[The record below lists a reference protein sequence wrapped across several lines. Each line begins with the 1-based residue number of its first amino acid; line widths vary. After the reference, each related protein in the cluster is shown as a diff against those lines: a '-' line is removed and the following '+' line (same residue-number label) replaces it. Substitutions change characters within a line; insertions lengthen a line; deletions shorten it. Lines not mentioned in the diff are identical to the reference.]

1 MKKGNL
7 VLAALCILLGI
18 GIIAVSSTYPTAE
31 SYGTGVPGPGLWPMA
46 ISIVMLACAAILL
59 YRTWKLTPE
68 KNTPIDLFSSGPK
81 RAYISMAILIC
92 FSSGTSG
99 LYHRHDAP
107 RIYFH
112 QMVLKEGLCRIVPYI
127 GGGHCR
133 RLRHIPVR
141 AERAGRFVRA
151 HKDVTGGFESWICLL
166 KFSVPV

>member
-81 RAYISMAILIC
+81 RAYISMAILVV
-92 FSSGTSG
+92 
-99 LYHRHDAP
+99 Y
-107 RIYFH
+107 
-112 QMVLKEGLCRIVPYI
+112 VLKIV
-127 GGGHCR
+127 
-133 RLRHIPVR
+133 
-141 AERAGRFVRA
+141 E
-151 HKDVTGGFESWICLL
+151 ESNLIIHNLHVHFL
-166 KFSVPV
+166 VYDPS

>member
-81 RAYISMAILIC
+81 RAYISMAILVVYVFLLEPLGFIFIRW
-92 FSSGTSG
+92 FSKKGYVVSFLISAAVTAVVFG
-99 LYHRHDAP
+99 
-107 RIYFH
+107 IF
-112 QMVLKEGLCRIVPYI
+112 QFVLN
-127 GGGHCR
+127 
-133 RLRHIPVR
+133 
-141 AERAGRFVRA
+141 
-151 HKDVTGGFESWICLL
+151 
-166 KFSVPV
+166 VPVGSFGLIKM

>member
-81 RAYISMAILIC
+81 RAYISMAILVVYVFLLEPLGFIIATTLLEFIFIRW
-92 FSSGTSG
+92 FSKKGYVVSFLISVAVTAVVFG
-99 LYHRHDAP
+99 
-107 RIYFH
+107 IF
-112 QMVLKEGLCRIVPYI
+112 QFVLN
-127 GGGHCR
+127 
-133 RLRHIPVR
+133 
-141 AERAGRFVRA
+141 
-151 HKDVTGGFESWICLL
+151 
-166 KFSVPV
+166 VPVGSIGLIKM

>member
-81 RAYISMAILIC
+81 RAYISMAILVVYVFLLDPLGFIIATTLLEFILIRWFPQNGYVLSFLTSAAVIALC
-92 FSSGTSG
+92 SG
-99 LYHRHDAP
+99 L
-107 RIYFH
+107 F
-112 QMVLKEGLCRIVPYI
+112 
-127 GGGHCR
+127 
-133 RLRHIPVR
+133 
-141 AERAGRFVRA
+141 
-151 HKDVTGGFESWICLL
+151 CLL
-166 KFSVPV
+166 RLSPGGCLGPRRM

>member
-81 RAYISMAILIC
+81 RAYISMAILVVYVFLLEPLGFIIATTLLEYMFFFWNLWALSSPRRSSNL
-92 FSSGTSG
+92 FSSDGS
-99 LYHRHDAP
+99 
-107 RIYFH
+107 
-112 QMVLKEGLCRIVPYI
+112 Q
-127 GGGHCR
+127 R
-133 RLRHIPVR
+133 RAMSYRSSYRRRSRPSSS
-141 AERAGRFVRA
+141 AY
-151 HKDVTGGFESWICLL
+151 SSSC
-166 KFSVPV
+166 